1 MKKNFRRKKREFISD
16 KEFDKYVEAIMHP
29 EEYDEGPGYV
39 KVFEDEEEETKKVQ
53 EETKKPYKSFETEE
67 EYQAEINKIMS
78 GKDTEYERVKAQR
91 DELIENLKAFYETDD
106 AEEAA
111 KLFSEQISGQKA
123 AAKGMTVD
131 EYKTEEENSR
141 KIKAY
146 DMMEA
151 ERKKIADI
159 REKLF
164 AEESR
169 IKETDKDFDL
179 QKVYNEDEQFKADLK
194 SSDSVFFAYAN
205 YVRRKSQK
213 TQDAPKKSERSFHEE
228 AATTTTSGGVKGS
241 AVNLPDKEFDEYIR
255 KIMGDE

>member
-1 MKKNFRRKKREFISD
+1 MKKNFRRKKRETMSE
-16 KEFDKYVEAIMHP
+16 KEFDKYIEDIMYGEYEEEP
-29 EEYDEGPGYV
+29 EDDVIAP
-39 KVFEDEEEETKKVQ
+39 EDETKPAQ
-53 EETKKPYKSFETEE
+53 EEVKKPFKSFDTEE
-67 EYQAEINKIMS
+67 EYKAEIDKIMS
-78 GKDTEYERVKAQR
+78 EKDLGYEKVKAQR

-123 AAKGMTVD
+123 AAKGMTPD
-131 EYKTEEENSR
+131 EYKADEENKR

-164 AEESR
+164 AEEGR

-194 SSDSVFFAYAN
+194 ASDSVFFAYAN

-213 TQDAPKKSERSFHEE
+213 TQDAPKKKERSFHEE
-228 AATTTTSGGVKGS
+228 ASTTTTSGGVKSS
-241 AVNLPDKEFDEYIR
+241 AMNLPDKEFDKYISD
-255 KIMGDE
+255 IMGGSGW